1 MFSPKFYIE
10 QFQHTK
16 KLVGDQLFKDQPEL
30 KKLADNWVDAQTQFA
45 EMLVDNTIA
54 MMKYNVD
61 QYSAFSKMVTK

>member
-1 MFSPKFYIE
+1 M
-10 QFQHTK
+10 
-16 KLVGDQLFKDQPEL
+16 FKDQPEL

-45 EMLVDNTIA
+45 EMLIDNSIA